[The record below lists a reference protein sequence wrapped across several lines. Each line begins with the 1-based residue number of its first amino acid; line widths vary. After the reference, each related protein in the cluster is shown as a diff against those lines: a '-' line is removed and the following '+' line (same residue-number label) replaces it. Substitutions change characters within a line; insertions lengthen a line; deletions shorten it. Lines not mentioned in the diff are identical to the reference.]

1 MWNSIK
7 TEKSFSCYLSFSPFL
22 NLSLW
27 CILYASFLSS
37 FLFSQIISIYPSTFS
52 LSSDRITHSPTWEK
66 VRDFRYQGLNCKNS
80 ERGLSHVVISI
91 SCYFWWWWWWCF
103 QSWMSW
109 IWISAPKRNSY
120 LTLSTS
126 ISRFNQF
133 QFSSIAQSCLTLCN
147 PINHGMPGLPVHY
160 QLPEFTQTLCPLSR
174 WCHPTISSSVIPI
187 SSCLQSFPALGSFLM
202 SQLFPL
208 GAQSIGAS
216 AWASF
221 LPMNIQGWFPL
232 RLTGF
237 MCHWTQFTNI

>member
-7 TEKSFSCYLSFSPFL
+7 TEKSFSCFLSFSPFL

-160 QLPEFTQTLCPLSR
+160 QLPEFTQTHVHRVGDAIQPSHPLSSPFPPAPNPSQHQGLFQ
-174 WCHPTISSSVIPI
+174 WVTSSHQVAKV
-187 SSCLQSFPALGSFLM
+187 LELQLQHQSFQWIFRTDFL
-202 SQLFPL
+202 
-208 GAQSIGAS
+208 
-216 AWASF
+216 
-221 LPMNIQGWFPL
+221 
-232 RLTGF
+232 
-237 MCHWTQFTNI
+237 

>member
-160 QLPEFTQTLCPLSR
+160 QLPEFTQTHVHWVSNAIQPSHPLSSPSPPALNLSQHQGLYK
-174 WCHPTISSSVIPI
+174 WVSSLHQVPKV
-187 SSCLQSFPALGSFLM
+187 LEFQLQHQSF
-202 SQLFPL
+202 Q
-208 GAQSIGAS
+208 
-216 AWASF
+216 
-221 LPMNIQGWFPL
+221 
-232 RLTGF
+232 
-237 MCHWTQFTNI
+237 WTCRTDLL